1 MDPNLFKT
9 PAEDPTLV
17 AARKALEAKEAGRG
31 HSRRVGASSVG
42 NECTRRGWY
51 SFRWTSPVVI
61 GSTGLLAINDGHR
74 SEEVMAELLRGVE
87 GVQLWTEDPAVP
99 GAQIS
104 FELVNGHFVG
114 KLDGIIVG
122 ILQAPKTPHVWE
134 HKAVNQKKFDKL
146 KKDVEKFGEKNALE
160 QWDVT
165 YFAQAQMYM
174 HGMKLDRHYLT
185 VSTPGVRDF
194 VSVRTEYQKP
204 RAEMYEGRAHSI
216 VYSSGIPS
224 KISNDPA
231 HFGCKWC
238 DHSDVCHAAKTPLV
252 NCRTCQNVAVT
263 DGVGE
268 WFCTLHNMALDFE
281 MQQKACMRHRWN
293 ENFNVAADGDKL
305 DRLEDPTVP
314 F

>member
-1 MDPNLFKT
+1 MDKNLFKT
-9 PAEDPTLV
+9 PTEDPTLV
-17 AARKALEAKEAGRG
+17 AARKALELKEASRG

-87 GVQLWTEDPAVP
+87 GVELWTEDPNVP
-99 GAQIS
+99 GAQIN
-104 FELVNGHFVG
+104 FELVDGHFVG

-146 KKDVEKFGEKNALE
+146 KKDIEKFGEKQALE

-194 VSVRTEYQKP
+194 VSVRTEYQKS
-204 RAEMYEGRAHSI
+204 RAEMYEGRAQGI
-216 VYSSGIPS
+216 VFASGIPS
-224 KISNDPA
+224 KISGDPA
-231 HFGCKWC
+231 FYGCKWC
-238 DHSDVCHAAKTPLV
+238 DHSDVCHGTSSPLR
-252 NCRTCQNVAVT
+252 NCRTCKSA
-263 DGVGE
+263 
-268 WFCTLHNMALDFE
+268 
-281 MQQKACMRHRWN
+281 
-293 ENFNVAADGDKL
+293 
-305 DRLEDPTVP
+305 VP
-314 F
+314 FPGGVWGCEYHEKELTFEEQVAGCASYELRAEFTK